1 MILLLSGTCEGRD
14 ITARLSREGYKLIT
28 IASTEYGCKQA
39 LYDGSQEAVSGELGW
54 KDLASLLE
62 QKAVKAV
69 VDLSHP
75 FPGRISNLMKELCDQ
90 QGILRLRYLREEI
103 ELPDNSLIYPVFS
116 WAEAAHKAASLGDT
130 LFLTTGSNNLEV
142 FLDSIKDKALRII
155 VRILPESRIVK
166 KCQDLGLAP
175 RDIVAMQ
182 GPFSK
187 EMNRITFK
195 SYNASVI
202 VTKDSGKAGGIDTK
216 ISAAL
221 SLNIPVVVIKRDK
234 TGAGIIVRTCDEIIE
249 KLEAVL

>member
-1 MILLLSGTCEGRD
+1 MILLLSGTSEGRE

-28 IASTEYGCKQA
+28 IASTEQGCKQA
-39 LYDGSQEAVSGELGW
+39 LRNGSQEVVTGELGW
-54 KDLASLLE
+54 NDLFNLLE
-62 QKAVKAV
+62 QKAVRAV

-75 FPGRISNLMKELCDQ
+75 FPGRISNLTEDLCDQ
-90 QGILRLRYLREEI
+90 KGILRLRYVRDETN
-103 ELPDNSLIYPVFS
+103 LPDNPLIYPVSS
-116 WAEAAHKAASLGDT
+116 WTEAAHKAASLGKT
-130 LFLTTGSNNLEV
+130 VFLTTGSNNLGV
-142 FLDSIKDKALRII
+142 FMDAVKGQNLRVV
-155 VRILPESRIVK
+155 VRVLPEHKVVK

-202 VTKDSGKAGGIDTK
+202 VTKDSGKAGGTDTK

-234 TGAGIIVRTCDEIIE
+234 TGTGVVVRTYDEVVKMLKSI
-249 KLEAVL
+249 L